1 MNILEINHLSW
12 FCEICP
18 FARKFRSI
26 WALKNH
32 PSSVL
37 TLLPDTLHSAGFRV
51 QKFIAPRPRSAYT
64 SSTCG
69 SPFAAEIIQTEM
81 SAAQSKLRALRK
93 GLGLE
98 GLYQKVIRPPINHG
112 KTAWRGKAE
121 RAYFR
126 HCLEIGKPYFG
137 SILRSAQ
144 GNEARYRKMLQ
155 LAAKIGREHP
165 ARPVNILEIG
175 SWAGGSAVI
184 WGTGVRQYSPR
195 GGKVMCVDS
204 WRAYFQQEEIKAPRA
219 YADMENAMASGEI
232 VLLFNHN
239 IKSSG
244 LDSFVLSARGRS
256 ADVLPLL
263 APGSFDLVYVDGDHA
278 YSAVKQDI
286 ENAKLLVADGGIL
299 CGDDLEMEA
308 GAVDEANARVNK
320 ERDFICDPRTGQWF
334 HPGVTLAVSESI
346 GGVASWDG
354 FWAVQ
359 KSGGAWKKFELES
372 DNSQIELPSQLAR
385 PERKDY
391 RAAAKALLGRG
402 RIFRAFLLFTA
413 AM

>member
-1 MNILEINHLSW
+1 
-12 FCEICP
+12 
-18 FARKFRSI
+18 
-26 WALKNH
+26 
-32 PSSVL
+32 
-37 TLLPDTLHSAGFRV
+37 LPVSHVNF
-51 QKFIAPRPRSAYT
+51 QKFIAPRLRSAYT

-69 SPFAAEIIQTEM
+69 FPIAAENVRIQM
-81 SAAQSKLRALRK
+81 SDAQSKLRALRK
-93 GLGLE
+93 SVGLE
-98 GLYQKVIRPPINHG
+98 GLYQKFIRPPING
-112 KTAWRGKAE
+112 CKTAWRAKAE
-121 RAYFR
+121 RVYFR
-126 HCLEIGKPYFG
+126 HCLETGKPYFG

-165 ARPVNILEIG
+165 ARAVNILEIG

-184 WGTGVRQYSPR
+184 WGTGLQRYSSR
-195 GGKVMCVDS
+195 GGKVLCVDS

-256 ADVLPLL
+256 AEVLPLL
-263 APGSFDLVYVDGDHA
+263 APGTFDLVYVDGDHA
-278 YSAVKQDI
+278 YSAVKSDI
-286 ENAKLLVADGGIL
+286 ENAKRLVADGGIL

-308 GAVDEANARVNK
+308 DAVDEANAGANK

-354 FWAVQ
+354 FWAAQ
-359 KSGGAWKKFELES
+359 KNGGSWKTFELE
-372 DNSQIELPSQLAR
+372 DNSQIELPPQLAR

-391 RAAAKALLGRG
+391 RAAAKALLSRG
-402 RIFRAFLLFTA
+402 HVFRAFLLFTA